1 MEKGE
6 INMSKRIYFKILF
19 MTLVFVLIFSN
30 TLSLKVSANAQELQT
45 EETIK
50 ILESLDQSSVEMPDG
65 SILINEDKLKENLGN
80 SEYYDEIYTELRN
93 SNMLTTEK
101 DSEVSTRAIDNRNP
115 KWVAARD
122 ACAKEYISSELG
134 IAVGAG
140 IINAIY
146 NKNWSSAIKQIG
158 KLGLKVNVGGLL
170 ALYSHM
176 NYVCIKEANSK
187 HSIY

>member
-1 MEKGE
+1 
-6 INMSKRIYFKILF
+6 MSKKIALKTFF
-19 MTLVFVLIFSN
+19 MILALVLTVSN
-30 TLSLKVSANAQELQT
+30 TLSLNASASTQELQAK
-45 EETIK
+45 EAIQ
-50 ILESLDQSSVEMPDG
+50 ILEALDQSTVQMSDG
-65 SILINEDKLKENLGN
+65 TSLINENQLKEKLGN
-80 SEYYDEIYTELRN
+80 NKHYDEIYTELEN
-93 SNMLTTEK
+93 ANMLTTKENPNIA
-101 DSEVSTRAIDNRNP
+101 TMATDNRNP

-122 ACAKEYISSELG
+122 ACAKRYISSELG

-158 KLGLKVNVGGLL
+158 KLGLKVNIGGLL